1 MKIILKESQI
11 ETVAEKFKPI
21 LFKYW
26 KLNGP
31 SLSRQLFKMIG
42 INSLHSNKLK
52 PYFYE
57 FLIEWFGGDEKF
69 IEYLTKNEGETYHI
83 VDGGYNFEII
93 LDEIILIEYH
103 VYLRVKVKPGG
114 TVTLIFDENQPTL
127 SLNDALSNDDYGGE
141 ISSEIKDTIFDNF
154 FKFFSEFGFT
164 IEGIDIDYM

>member
-11 ETVAEKFKPI
+11 ETIAEKFKPI

-31 SLSRQLFKMIG
+31 SLSKQLFKMIG

-127 SLNDALSNDDYGGE
+127 SLDDALSNDNYGWE
-141 ISSEIKDTIFDNF
+141 INDELKEIMYNKFSSHFNNVGIEIE
-154 FKFFSEFGFT
+154 S
-164 IEGIDIDYM
+164 IDIDYM